1 VICYEFSANDVQRD
15 VSNLCDQVVGLLEV
29 AGRLLASNTKELQQL
44 QGL

>member
-1 VICYEFSANDVQRD
+1 MTCSVTFQTF
-15 VSNLCDQVVGLLEV
+15 CDQVVGLLEV